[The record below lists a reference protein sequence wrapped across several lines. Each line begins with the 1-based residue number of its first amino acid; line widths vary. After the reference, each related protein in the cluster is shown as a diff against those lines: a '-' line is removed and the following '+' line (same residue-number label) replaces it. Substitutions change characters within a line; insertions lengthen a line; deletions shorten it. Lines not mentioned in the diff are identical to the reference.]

1 MTDPELANDLR
12 QLPLFEALWH
22 YIEKTSH
29 GGVAYEQLRQRY
41 RAWDIRRLNSHLEYI
56 SRKPYFITDENG
68 EKKEINP
75 RG

>member
-41 RAWDIRRLNSHLEYI
+41 RAWDIRRLSSDIAYRNRPRECWA
-56 SRKPYFITDENG
+56 EG
-68 EKKEINP
+68 EDPKLKD
-75 RG
+75 GK